1 MCSVYIFHCKHSNSR
16 SPFGI
21 NICILGRQPSEE
33 KGKRVRELY
42 ECEKNLVR
50 DLEKWY
56 ILRPYFNIHIFC
68 CDENKKCT
76 LCYGDVITVNSST

>member
-42 ECEKNLVR
+42 ECEKTLFVISKNGTSY
-50 DLEKWY
+50 DHISIY
-56 ILRPYFNIHIFC
+56 IFFVATKI
-68 CDENKKCT
+68 KS
-76 LCYGDVITVNSST
+76 VIAVNSST